1 MLRAING
8 LKGNDMEN
16 RPRRASP
23 GVTRSRLVLEV
34 ASELVGDPAWS
45 SKQVRVAMRPQ
56 GAANPWSPWL
66 YASDAPDGIAEVAR
80 GETQLAIVNPAE
92 PLAMAIR
99 GKGPF
104 TEPIPLRIITVIP
117 SRDQFAFVVAER
129 TGIRSLAELRDRRY
143 PLRVMMRDQTEH
155 SNYLAVHTVLSALG
169 FSLGDIVSW
178 GGSITRHPLPPDVGA
193 VERGEV
199 DAFFEE
205 GVGSWLDRAVDAGM
219 RALSLD
225 EPLLTELEGL
235 GLRRA
240 TFTRATHPSL
250 QGVQTLDF
258 SGWPVFTHADT
269 PDAVVEA
276 FCRALVARADRIPWQ
291 GDGPLPIH
299 RMCLDAPDTPL
310 TAPLHP
316 AAERFWRACGYLG

>member
-1 MLRAING
+1 M
-8 LKGNDMEN
+8 DN
-16 RPRRASP
+16 RSRRASP
-23 GVTRSRLVLEV
+23 AVTRSRLVLEV
-34 ASELVGDPAWS
+34 ASELVGDPGWS
-45 SKQVRVAMRPQ
+45 PKQVRVAMRPQ
-56 GAANPWSPWL
+56 GASNPWGPWL
-66 YASDAPDGIAEVAR
+66 YASDGTDGIAEVAR
-80 GETQLAIVNPAE
+80 GEAQLAIVNPAE
-92 PLAMAIR
+92 PLAMAVQ

-104 TEPIPLRIITVIP
+104 AEPFPLRIITVIP

-129 TGIRSLAELRDRRY
+129 TGITSLADLRERRY
-143 PLRVMMRDQTEH
+143 PLRVMMRDQTDH
-155 SNYLAVHTVLSALG
+155 SNYLVVHAVLGALG

-178 GGSITRHPLPPDVGA
+178 GGSISRHPLPPDVGA
-193 VERGEV
+193 VERGDV

-205 GVGSWLDRAVDAGM
+205 GVGSWLDRAVEAGM
-219 RALSLD
+219 RVLSLD
-225 EPLLTELEGL
+225 EPLLQEIEGW

-250 QGVQTLDF
+250 QGVNTLDF

-291 GDGPLPIH
+291 GDGALPLH
-299 RMCLDAPDTPL
+299 RMCVEAPDTPL

-316 AAERFWRACGYLG
+316 AAERFWRECGYLG